1 MKQVKYIIWVDNEIK
16 KPEFKNRLEK
26 LSEYNIIKI
35 SDPVEF
41 LRFIRSEEND
51 PVNTLCIILDISFP
65 KPENEEFENVA
76 GGTPVGEYLI
86 NQLKSQH
93 SRYKNVLLVVHTVTK
108 NPKIIE
114 LCKKYEIEYTL
125 KRDAV
130 IFVQKILEL
139 TKGLS

>member
-26 LSEYNIIKI
+26 LSEFNIIKI
-35 SDPVEF
+35 TDPVEF
-41 LRFIRSEEND
+41 LKFIRSEEND
-51 PVNTLCIILDISFP
+51 PVNTLCIVLDISFP

-76 GGTPVGEYLI
+76 GGAPVGGYLI

-93 SRYKNVLLVVHTVTK
+93 SRYKNVSLIVHTVTK

-114 LCKKYEIEYTL
+114 LCKKHEIEYTL
-125 KRDAV
+125 KRNAADFA
-130 IFVQKILEL
+130 QKIKEL
-139 TKGLS
+139 TKSLS